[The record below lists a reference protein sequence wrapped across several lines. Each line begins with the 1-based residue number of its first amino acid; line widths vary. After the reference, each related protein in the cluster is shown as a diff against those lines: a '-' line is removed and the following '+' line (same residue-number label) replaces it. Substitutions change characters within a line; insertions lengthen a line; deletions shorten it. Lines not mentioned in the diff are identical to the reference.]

1 MSLNSRRALSFLVA
15 PESLT
20 GLGPKI
26 RNYHQPFLLY
36 NYNKYV
42 NFLKCPH
49 LPYFGAFPSFIEKP
63 NKEVRKAERIGL
75 NVGECLASRWWRFWW
90 WWDLRA
96 TPWDTL
102 VGNSA
107 GSVQGPARHRSR
119 SWLQFSFKY
128 SFSCHFSMP
137 LLENLSI
144 IMSKG

>member
-26 RNYHQPFLLY
+26 RHYHQPSLLFNCY
-36 NYNKYV
+36 KYV
-42 NFLKCPH
+42 NFLKCLL

-63 NKEVRKAERIGL
+63 NKEVRKAEQIGL
-75 NVGECLASRWWRFWW
+75 NVGECLASRWCRFWW

-102 VGNSA
+102 VERCPASNPGVGSGSGPGPISA
-107 GSVQGPARHRSR
+107 DKSI
-119 SWLQFSFKY
+119 
-128 SFSCHFSMP
+128 
-137 LLENLSI
+137 LLALE
-144 IMSKG
+144 SKLCLAGR